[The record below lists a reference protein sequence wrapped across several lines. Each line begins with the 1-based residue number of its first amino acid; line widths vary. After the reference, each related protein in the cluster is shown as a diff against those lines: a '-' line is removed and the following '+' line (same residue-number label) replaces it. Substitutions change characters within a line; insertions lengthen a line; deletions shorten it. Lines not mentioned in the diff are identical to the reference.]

1 MLNVNSIDTNFKQ
14 INHPLHSRDMTGK
27 RCLVCGNT
35 YKNDPSISLHQFTSV
50 PARRAIWLKVFGLK
64 EDSIKY
70 YHRVCSRHFP
80 NGDPMN
86 DPVSTVGKRFA
97 SPIKKDPDLRGQKIV
112 KICYSQRLLAIPYL
126 KLPRQA
132 LVDLSQSQLVSSLSK
147 QHLMNNVVTHLGLS
161 CQLILR
167 IHHINLP
174 SYLLLMNHFTVINKQ
189 KS

>member
-97 SPIKKDPDLRGQKIV
+97 SPIKKGPRSKRAKDREDLLQV
-112 KICYSQRLLAIPYL
+112 N
-126 KLPRQA
+126 
-132 LVDLSQSQLVSSLSK
+132 VS
-147 QHLMNNVVTHLGLS
+147 
-161 CQLILR
+161 
-167 IHHINLP
+167 
-174 SYLLLMNHFTVINKQ
+174 
-189 KS
+189 